1 MITMPTARDVFPA
14 GTPKSVCEDFNRH
27 RKSVPTA
34 MELFRQ
40 HGGRLAEADILG
52 LSDKQMADAALS
64 AGVKVPGGNETRNLI
79 RAELRNL
86 AGLPP
91 RPDSLAPATAP
102 APTPVNAIAR
112 PAGTLTPEQLD
123 ALLGLGLPVI
133 LVPARAA

>member
-40 HGGRLAEADILG
+40 HGGLLTEAAITGLG
-52 LSDKQMADAALS
+52 EQQMADAALR
-64 AGVKVPGGNETRNLI
+64 AGVKVPGGDETRNLI
-79 RAELRNL
+79 RAELRKL

-91 RPDSLAPATAP
+91 RPDSLTPAAEPAP
-102 APTPVNAIAR
+102 APVKATAR
-112 PAGTLTPEQLD
+112 PAGPLTPEQLD